1 MTYADAIT
9 YCNEHGVPKKGKPLS
24 LARTSRR
31 SQSEKTD
38 MVGSP
43 IFMTHFPDEMEAFC
57 VKHIAE
63 DRTLTG
69 SLDLVMPGVGEIV
82 GESMKI
88 DDDDELI
95 SLQGEQARPD
105 AVLLAHG
112 PAQVRDVPARRG
124 RPRDGALC
132 HVAPGRDHIRN
143 VCLYPRYIDHCEPS
157 SSFSGKS
164 PHGAWLTPTQ
174 RGNHNK
180 MLTPFNQ
187 RY

>member
-1 MTYADAIT
+1 M
-9 YCNEHGVPKKGKPLS
+9 
-24 LARTSRR
+24 ARTSRR

-69 SLDLVMPGVGEIV
+69 SVDLVMPGVGEIV

-105 AVLLAHG
+105 AVLWHTD
-112 PAQVRDVPARRG
+112 QRKYVT
-124 RPRDGALC
+124 C
-132 HVAPGRDHIRN
+132 
-143 VCLYPRYIDHCEPS
+143 
-157 SSFSGKS
+157 
-164 PHGAWLTPTQ
+164 PHGGYGLGTELFVMWLLGETTSATSAST
-174 RGNHNK
+174 RAT
-180 MLTPFNQ
+180 LTTASRHHRFPENPLTALG
-187 RY
+187 